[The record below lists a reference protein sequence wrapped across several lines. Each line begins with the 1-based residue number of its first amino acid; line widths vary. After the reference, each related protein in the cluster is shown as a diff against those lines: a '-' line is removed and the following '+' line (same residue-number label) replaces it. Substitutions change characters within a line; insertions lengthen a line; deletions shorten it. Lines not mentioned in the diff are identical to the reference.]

1 MKIIY
6 LLLIQLFLLTG
17 LSGQVENK
25 VLFRTDEGKVSF
37 TSDAPLEIIK
47 AESNELKGIIDPKNQ
62 TFAFQINV
70 KSLIGFNSPLQQEH
84 FYENYLETDKYPN
97 ASFSG
102 KIIEKI
108 NFDEIGNYSIRAKG
122 DLNIHGVKQERIIK
136 CSFAV
141 NESGF
146 TVTSDF
152 VVHLAD
158 HSISI
163 PKLVY
168 QKIAEDIK
176 VELQADLK
184 RTEKDQE

>member
-1 MKIIY
+1 MKVIY
-6 LLLIQLFLLTG
+6 LISVLLILCIGLF
-17 LSGQVENK
+17 GQDQTKALFRSDDGK
-25 VLFRTDEGKVSF
+25 VLF

-47 AESNELKGIIDPKNQ
+47 AESNELKGIIDPTKQ
-62 TFAFQINV
+62 TFAFQINI
-70 KSLIGFNSPLQQEH
+70 KSLKGFNSPLQEEH

-108 NFDEIGNYSIRAKG
+108 NFDEMGNYSIRAKG

-136 CSFAV
+136 CKFEI

-146 TVTSDF
+146 IVTSDF
-152 VVHLAD
+152 LVHLAD
-158 HSISI
+158 HNISI